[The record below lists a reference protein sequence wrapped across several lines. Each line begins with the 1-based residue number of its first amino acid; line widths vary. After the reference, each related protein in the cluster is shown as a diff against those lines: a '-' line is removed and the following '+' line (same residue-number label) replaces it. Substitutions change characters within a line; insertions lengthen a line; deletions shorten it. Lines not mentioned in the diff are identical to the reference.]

1 MPEFLSNQII
11 DCFRSSSIA
20 VSMARTLVTKVKLII
35 VSIDILVSRVSIDI
49 LVSRGNTKMQVVDKN
64 IEKN

>member
-1 MPEFLSNQII
+1 
-11 DCFRSSSIA
+11 
-20 VSMARTLVTKVKLII
+20 MARTLVTKVKLII